1 MNKCNFLDDE
11 LFSLEKKGLYRT
23 LRTCFKFKSSKLVI
37 DGKELINFSSNNYL
51 GLAGNSVLKEAACKA
66 IEKYGCSSTASR
78 LMCGNLV
85 LNEELEKRIAG
96 FKRTEAALTFSSG
109 YMANIGV
116 ISALMGRQDVIFA
129 DKDNHASLVDGCILS
144 RAKFIR
150 YPHRDMKYLK
160 QVLKN
165 TNRYGR
171 CLIVTDSV
179 FSMDG
184 DIAPLP
190 EIIELANTYD
200 CMVMIDDA
208 HATGVLGRTGRGS
221 AEYFGIPEEAIDIH
235 MGTFGKALGGFG
247 AYVAGSRKLRELL
260 INKARSFIFTTALP
274 ASVISSVIA
283 AISILE
289 TDNTRIK
296 ILNKNAYYFRNRLR
310 KEGFNILDTKTQIIP
325 LMIGENE
332 KTLQFSKF
340 LMQNGIFAVP
350 IRPPTVPQNTARIR
364 FSITA
369 AHSKEE
375 LDYTIEVIKVGAQ
388 RAVPLKSWV
397 KYIPQSFA

>member
-1 MNKCNFLDDE
+1 MNKLDFLDETLDG
-11 LFSLEKKGLYRT
+11 LKKRGLYRT
-23 LRTCFKFKSSKLVI
+23 LKTCSNFKSSKLVL

-51 GLAGNSVLKEAACKA
+51 GLADDLALKKAACEAVK
-66 IEKYGCSSTASR
+66 KHGCGGTASR
-78 LMCGNLV
+78 LMCGNLA

-129 DKDNHASLVDGCILS
+129 DKYNHASLVDGCILS
-144 RAKFIR
+144 RARLIR
-150 YPHRDMKYLK
+150 YSHRDIKDLERI
-160 QVLKN
+160 LKN
-165 TNRYGR
+165 TGKYGR
-171 CLIVTDSV
+171 RLIVTDSL

-190 EIIELANTYD
+190 DIVELAKQYD
-200 CMVMIDDA
+200 CMIMIDDA
-208 HATGVLGRTGRGS
+208 HATGVLGKTGRGS
-221 AEYFGIPEEAIDIH
+221 AEYFSLPEEAIDIH
-235 MGTFGKALGGFG
+235 MGTFGKALGSFG
-247 AYVAGSRKLRELL
+247 AYVAGSKKLIDFL

-274 ASVISSVIA
+274 PSVIGSIIA

-296 ILNKNAYYFRNRLR
+296 TLNKNADYFRNHLR
-310 KEGFNILDTKTQIIP
+310 KEEFNILNTVTQIIP
-325 LMIGENE
+325 LMVGENE
-332 KTLQFSKF
+332 KALQFSKF

-350 IRPPTVPQNTARIR
+350 IRPPTVPSNTARIR
-364 FSITA
+364 FSITS

-375 LDYTIEVIKVGAQ
+375 LSYTIEIIKKAGKKFDVIQ
-388 RAVPLKSWV
+388 
-397 KYIPQSFA
+397 

>member
-1 MNKCNFLDDE
+1 MLSSYMLDEALDG
-11 LFSLEKKGLYRT
+11 FKKKGLYRT
-23 LRTCFKFKSSKLVI
+23 LRTCSQFKSSKLVL
-37 DGKELINFSSNNYL
+37 DGRELINFSSNNYL
-51 GLAGNSVLKEAACKA
+51 GLAGDPVLKKAACRA

-78 LMCGNLV
+78 LMCGNLA

-129 DKDNHASLVDGCILS
+129 DKNNHASLVDGCILS
-144 RAKFIR
+144 RAKLIR
-150 YPHRDMKYLK
+150 YPHRDMKDLERILK
-160 QVLKN
+160 STGK
-165 TNRYGR
+165 YGR
-171 CLIVTDSV
+171 RLIVTDSV

-190 EIIELANTYD
+190 EIVNLAKQYD
-200 CMVMIDDA
+200 CIVMIDDA
-208 HATGVLGRTGRGS
+208 HATGVLGKTGRGGV
-221 AEYFGIPEEAIDIH
+221 EYFGIPEEAIDIH

-247 AYVAGSRKLRELL
+247 AYVAGSKRLKELL

-274 ASVISSVIA
+274 PSVIGSVIV

-289 TDNTRIK
+289 RDNTRIK
-296 ILNKNAYYFRNRLR
+296 TLNKNAGYFRNQLR

-325 LMIGENE
+325 LIVGENE
-332 KTLQFSKF
+332 KAMQFSKF

-350 IRPPTVPQNTARIR
+350 IRPPTVPLNTARIR
-364 FSITA
+364 FSVTA
-369 AHSKEE
+369 AHSKKE
-375 LDYTIEVIKVGAQ
+375 LGYTIEIIKKAGKKFGIAQ
-388 RAVPLKSWV
+388 
-397 KYIPQSFA
+397 

>member
-1 MNKCNFLDDE
+1 MNKLNFLDEALDG
-11 LFSLEKKGLYRT
+11 FKKRGLYRT
-23 LRTCFKFKSSKLVI
+23 LRTCSQFKSSKLVLEGI
-37 DGKELINFSSNNYL
+37 ELINFSSNNYL
-51 GLAGNSVLKEAACKA
+51 GLAGDPVLKKAACDA

-78 LMCGNLV
+78 LMCGNLD

-96 FKRTEAALTFSSG
+96 FKRTEAALIFSSG

-116 ISALMGRQDVIFA
+116 ISALMGRQDIIFA

-144 RAKFIR
+144 RAKLIR

-160 QVLKN
+160 QILKN
-165 TNRYGR
+165 TGKYGR
-171 CLIVTDSV
+171 RLIVTDSV

-190 EIIELANTYD
+190 EITELANTYG

-221 AEYFGIPEEAIDIH
+221 MEYFDIPEEAIDIH
-235 MGTFGKALGGFG
+235 MGTFGKALGSFG

-274 ASVISSVIA
+274 PSVIGSVIA

-296 ILNKNAYYFRNRLR
+296 TLNKNADYFRNRLR

-325 LMIGENE
+325 LIVGENG
-332 KTLQFSKF
+332 KAIQLGKF

-350 IRPPTVPQNTARIR
+350 IRPPTVPRNTARIR

-369 AHSKEE
+369 AHSREE
-375 LDYTIEVIKVGAQ
+375 LGYTIEIIKKAGRKFNLFQPSPSLRGA
-388 RAVPLKSWV
+388 
-397 KYIPQSFA
+397 

>member
-1 MNKCNFLDDE
+1 MLSPYMFDKTIGGF
-11 LFSLEKKGLYRT
+11 KKRGLYRV
-23 LRTCFKFKSSKLVI
+23 LRTCSQFKSSKLVL

-51 GLAGNSVLKEAACKA
+51 GLAGDPVLKEAACKA
-66 IEKYGCSSTASR
+66 IEKHGCGSTASR
-78 LMCGNLV
+78 LMCGNLA
-85 LNEELEKRIAG
+85 LNEELERRIAG
-96 FKRTEAALTFSSG
+96 FKRTEAALIFSSG

-129 DKDNHASLVDGCILS
+129 DKYNHASLVDGCILS
-144 RAKFIR
+144 RAKLIR
-150 YPHRDMKYLK
+150 YPHKDMKYLE

-165 TNRYGR
+165 TGKYGR
-171 CLIVTDSV
+171 RLIVTDSV

-190 EIIELANTYD
+190 EIVKLANTYG
-200 CMVMIDDA
+200 CIVMIDDA

-221 AEYFGIPEEAIDIH
+221 AEYFGIPEEAVDIH
-235 MGTFGKALGGFG
+235 MGTFGKALGSFG
-247 AYVAGSRKLRELL
+247 AYVAGSKKLREFL

-274 ASVISSVIA
+274 PSVIGSVIA

-289 TDNTRIK
+289 MDNTRIK
-296 ILNKNAYYFRNRLR
+296 TLNKNADYFRNQLR
-310 KEGFNILDTKTQIIP
+310 KKGFNILNTETQIIP
-325 LMIGENE
+325 LIIGENN
-332 KTLQFSKF
+332 KAIQFSKF

-350 IRPPTVPQNTARIR
+350 IRPPTVPSYTARIR

-375 LDYTIEVIKVGAQ
+375 LGYTIEIIKKAGKKFGITQ
-388 RAVPLKSWV
+388 
-397 KYIPQSFA
+397 

>member
-1 MNKCNFLDDE
+1 MNKLNFLDE
-11 LFSLEKKGLYRT
+11 VLNSLKKNGLYRT
-23 LRTCFKFKSSKLVI
+23 LRTCSKFKSSKLVL

-51 GLAGNSVLKEAACKA
+51 GLADDPVLKEAACKA
-66 IEKYGCSSTASR
+66 TEKYGCSSTASR
-78 LMCGNLV
+78 LMCGNLA
-85 LNEELEKRIAG
+85 LNEELEKRIAR
-96 FKRTEAALTFSSG
+96 FKRTEAALIFSSG

-144 RAKFIR
+144 RAKLIR
-150 YPHRDMKYLK
+150 YPHKDTKK
-160 QVLKN
+160 LKN
-165 TNRYGR
+165 LLKNSEKYHRR
-171 CLIVTDSV
+171 LIVTDSL

-190 EIIELANTYD
+190 EIIELANTYS

-221 AEYFGIPEEAIDIH
+221 MEYFGIPEETIDIH
-235 MGTFGKALGGFG
+235 MGTFGKALGSFG
-247 AYVAGSRKLRELL
+247 AYVAGSKRLIEFL
-260 INKARSFIFTTALP
+260 INKARSFIFSTALP
-274 ASVISSVIA
+274 PSVIGSVIA

-296 ILNKNAYYFRNRLR
+296 ILNKNASYFRNHLR

-325 LMIGENE
+325 LIVGENE
-332 KTLQFSKF
+332 KAIQLSKF
-340 LMQNGIFAVP
+340 LMQNGIFALAV
-350 IRPPTVPQNTARIR
+350 RPPTVPQNTARIR

-375 LDYTIEVIKVGAQ
+375 LDYTIKIIKKAGKKFGIAQ
-388 RAVPLKSWV
+388 
-397 KYIPQSFA
+397 

>member
-1 MNKCNFLDDE
+1 MNKLSFLDDE
-11 LFSLEKKGLYRT
+11 LFGLEKKGLYRT
-23 LRTCFKFKSSKLVI
+23 LRTCSKFKSSKLVL
-37 DGKELINFSSNNYL
+37 DEKELINFSSNDYL
-51 GLAGNSVLKEAACKA
+51 GLAGDPVLREAACDA

-78 LMCGNLV
+78 LMCGNLA

-96 FKRTEAALTFSSG
+96 FKRTEAALIFSSG

-144 RAKFIR
+144 RAKLIR
-150 YPHRDMKYLK
+150 YPHKNIKSLERILKDAGKYS
-160 QVLKN
+160 
-165 TNRYGR
+165 RR
-171 CLIVTDSV
+171 LIVTDSL

-221 AEYFGIPEEAIDIH
+221 AEYFDIPEEAIDIH
-235 MGTFGKALGGFG
+235 MGTFGKALGSFG
-247 AYVAGSRKLRELL
+247 AYVAGSRKLKELL
-260 INKARSFIFTTALP
+260 INKARSFIFSTALP
-274 ASVISSVIA
+274 PSVIGSVIA

-289 TDNTRIK
+289 MDNTRIK
-296 ILNKNAYYFRNRLR
+296 MLNKNAGYFRNQLQ
-310 KEGFNILDTKTQIIP
+310 KEGFNILDTKSQIIP
-325 LMIGENE
+325 LIVGGNE
-332 KTLQFSKF
+332 KAIQLSRF
-340 LMQNGIFAVP
+340 LSQNGIFALA

-369 AHSKEE
+369 VHSKEE
-375 LDYTIEVIKVGAQ
+375 LSYAIEIIKKAGKKFGITQ
-388 RAVPLKSWV
+388 
-397 KYIPQSFA
+397 

>member
-1 MNKCNFLDDE
+1 MNKLNFFDDE
-11 LFSLEKKGLYRT
+11 LFGLEKKGLYRT
-23 LRTCFKFKSSKLVI
+23 LRTCSKFKSSKLVL

-51 GLAGNSVLKEAACKA
+51 GLADDPILKEAACKA
-66 IEKYGCSSTASR
+66 IEKYGCGSTASR
-78 LMCGNLV
+78 LMCGNLA

-96 FKRTEAALTFSSG
+96 FKRTEAALIFSSG

-129 DKDNHASLVDGCILS
+129 DKYNHASLVDGCVLS
-144 RAKFIR
+144 RAKLIR
-150 YPHRDMKYLK
+150 YPHKDVKKLE
-160 QVLKN
+160 QILKN
-165 TNRYGR
+165 TGKYVRR
-171 CLIVTDSV
+171 LIVTDSV

-190 EIIELANTYD
+190 EIVELAKQYD

-208 HATGVLGRTGRGS
+208 HATGVLGKTGRGS
-221 AEYFGIPEEAIDIH
+221 LEYFGIPEEAVDIH
-235 MGTFGKALGGFG
+235 MGTFGKALGSFG
-247 AYVAGSRKLRELL
+247 AYVAWSRRLIEFL

-274 ASVISSVIA
+274 PSVIGSVIV

-289 TDNTRIK
+289 MDNTRIK
-296 ILNKNAYYFRNRLR
+296 ILNKNASYFRNQLR

-325 LMIGENE
+325 LIIGENN
-332 KTLQFSKF
+332 KAIQFSEF
-340 LMQNGIFAVP
+340 LMQNGIFAVA
-350 IRPPTVPQNTARIR
+350 IRPPSVPLNTARIR

-375 LDYTIEVIKVGAQ
+375 LGYTIGIIKKAGKKFGITQ
-388 RAVPLKSWV
+388 
-397 KYIPQSFA
+397 

>member
-1 MNKCNFLDDE
+1 MNKLDFLDETLDG
-11 LFSLEKKGLYRT
+11 LKKRGLYRT
-23 LRTCFKFKSSKLVI
+23 LKTCSNFKSSKLVL

-51 GLAGNSVLKEAACKA
+51 GLADDLALKKAACEAVK
-66 IEKYGCSSTASR
+66 KHGCGGTASR
-78 LMCGNLV
+78 LMCGNLA

-116 ISALMGRQDVIFA
+116 ISALVGRQDVIFA
-129 DKDNHASLVDGCILS
+129 DKYNHASLVDGCILS
-144 RAKFIR
+144 RAKLIR
-150 YPHRDMKYLK
+150 YPHKDVKSLK
-160 QVLKN
+160 QILKN
-165 TNRYGR
+165 TGKYGR
-171 CLIVTDSV
+171 RLIVTDSL

-221 AEYFGIPEEAIDIH
+221 AEYFDIPEEAIDIH
-235 MGTFGKALGGFG
+235 MGTFGKALGSFG
-247 AYVAGSRKLRELL
+247 AYVAGSRKLKELL
-260 INKARSFIFTTALP
+260 INKARSFIFSTALP
-274 ASVISSVIA
+274 PSVIGSVIA

-289 TDNTRIK
+289 RDNTRIK
-296 ILNKNAYYFRNRLR
+296 TLNKNADYFRNQLR
-310 KEGFNILDTKTQIIP
+310 KEGFNILHTKTQIVP
-325 LMIGENE
+325 LIVGENE
-332 KTLQFSKF
+332 KALQLSKF
-340 LMQNGIFAVP
+340 LAQNGIFALAV
-350 IRPPTVPQNTARIR
+350 RPPTVPQNTARIR

-375 LDYTIEVIKVGAQ
+375 LSYAIEIIKKANKKFSIIQ
-388 RAVPLKSWV
+388 
-397 KYIPQSFA
+397 